1 MAKAI
6 MFCGT
11 ASGVGKSIITA
22 AFCRILANK
31 GYSVAPFKSQN
42 MSLNSITTPDGFE
55 ISIAQNLQA
64 TAARV
69 MPDWRM
75 NPILLKP
82 DGGKTYIVRKGKPF
96 KSVSYGEYYSFA
108 DEHFQIAKDAFDS
121 LKREFDFIVMEG
133 AGSPAEINLQQY
145 DIVNLRM
152 ADYAKAD
159 TYIVGDID
167 KGGVFAAFKGTFDLI
182 EDRFKPLVKGFIIN
196 KFRGDLNL
204 LKPAFDMFKNYCSVP
219 ILGVV
224 PFVKLKLDE
233 EDSLFKP
240 SKREGSIKICVIKL
254 PYMSN
259 FTDFGVFEFIDDVSL
274 SFLNKPSL
282 DDCDIVIIPGSKA
295 VDYDLNY
302 LYKAGFYEALRNIL
316 SKKLLIGVCGG
327 YQMLGE
333 KVGSNKGFGFLKMR
347 TEFSKDKKLINKT
360 YKGINHLEGANL
372 EGYEI
377 HHGLSEVEDVIQLTE
392 DSNVCVFDE
401 NKKIIGTY
409 LHGIFNNKDFL
420 RFIFDIIGKKVK
432 VNIDVAEEKDKQL
445 NELAKIVEESLP
457 VDEMIR

>member
-11 ASGVGKSIITA
+11 ASGVGKSIITT

-96 KSVSYGEYYSFA
+96 KTVSYGEYYKFA
-108 DEHFQIAKDAFDS
+108 DEHFEIAKDAFDS
-121 LKREFDFIVMEG
+121 LSREFDFIVMEG
-133 AGSPAEINLQQY
+133 AGSPAEINLQKY

-152 ADYAKAD
+152 AGYAKANV
-159 TYIVGDID
+159 YIVGDID

-182 EDRFKPLVKGFIIN
+182 KDKFKPLVKGFIIN
-196 KFRGDLNL
+196 KFRGDINL

-224 PFVKLKLDE
+224 PFVRLKLDE

-240 SKREGSIKICVIKL
+240 SKKEGFVKICVIKL

-274 SFLNKPSL
+274 KFIDKPEF
-282 DDCDIVIIPGSKA
+282 DDCDMVIIPGSKA

-302 LYKAGFYEALRNIL
+302 LYKAGFYEALCKIL

-333 KVGSNKGFGFLKMR
+333 VVGLSKGFGFLKMT

-360 YKGINHLEGANL
+360 YKGINYLKGANL

-377 HHGLSEVEDVIQLTE
+377 HHGLSEVEGVIQLAE
-392 DSNVCVFDE
+392 DSNVCVFE
-401 NKKIIGTY
+401 ESKKIIGTY
-409 LHGIFNNKDFL
+409 LHGIFNNREFL
-420 RFIFDIIGKKVK
+420 KFIFNVIGKKID
-432 VNIDVAEEKDKQL
+432 VNIDIAKEKDKQIDM
-445 NELAKIVEESLP
+445 LAEIIENSLP
-457 VDEMIR
+457 VDKMIQ